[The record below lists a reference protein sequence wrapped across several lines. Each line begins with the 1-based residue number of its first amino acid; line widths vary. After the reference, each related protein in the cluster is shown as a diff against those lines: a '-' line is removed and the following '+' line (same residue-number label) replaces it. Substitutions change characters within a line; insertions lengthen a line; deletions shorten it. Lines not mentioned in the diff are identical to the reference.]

1 MSLLPGSLLSR
12 ERDSSDSHRNAEG
25 HSTLKTAS
33 GGRAGETGD
42 QLPEAGPWPIP
53 SLRWLCGCRAWGA
66 PENSELGAKAVGR
79 WGGCK
84 SYSGESVEEGDA
96 LARCLP
102 HRTILQAQGGHEL
115 ELGEGAVEVGGVA
128 APCGLERE
136 RQGKLRRSSGE
147 ADS

>member
-42 QLPEAGPWPIP
+42 QLPEAGPWLIP

-115 ELGEGAVEVGGVA
+115 ELGLRVATSLSLGRVRWRWEEWQRHVGWKGSVR
-128 APCGLERE
+128 G
-136 RQGKLRRSSGE
+136 S
-147 ADS
+147 